1 MSVFR
6 RGEGTAKV
14 SLESPEGGFLGPLR
28 TTALV
33 AVIAGAVGSVGLTLR
48 AGRHAPR
55 ILLVLFATWVLFPF
69 VALLMTSVVSR
80 RWPLLTQATLYGV
93 MLVVTMGSLAIYRNV
108 VLGGAS
114 TNPTPTFVLVPPASC
129 LLIAI
134 AISLAALIARRRTR
148 RSSGS

>member
-14 SLESPEGGFLGPLR
+14 SPERPKGRFLGPLR

-33 AVIAGAVGSVGLTLR
+33 AVMAGAVGSVGLTLH
-48 AGRHAPR
+48 AGRHSPR
-55 ILLVLFATWVLFPF
+55 ILLVLFAAWVLFPF
-69 VALLMTSVVSR
+69 VALLITSVVSR

-93 MLVVTMGSLAIYRNV
+93 MLVVTMGSLAIYGNV
-108 VLGGAS
+108 ALGGAT

-134 AISLAALIARRRTR
+134 AISLAALMARRRTR